1 MNPNESGAHSLDALW
16 QIIMRFM
23 LFINVHKQRRLFLVA
38 IASSTLHHYI
48 DRVHGPRLRP
58 SISINAPAAVSG
70 TSAAQ
75 QLLFLFLILILEGEK
90 FNYRLYINICKH
102 M

>member
-1 MNPNESGAHSLDALW
+1 VADYHEIH
-16 QIIMRFM
+16 I
-23 LFINVHKQRRLFLVA
+23 VHKQRFLFLVA